1 MSPLSP
7 KRRPADGGYARGEE
21 TRLRI
26 IDAAIRLFGRQGF
39 DGASTREIAAEAGV
53 NPPALQY
60 YFDSKE
66 GLYSA
71 CAEHIAQ
78 GVVAALEPDMERAE
92 RLLREGAP
100 AQALIEAYC
109 SISEA
114 VADLLLCQ
122 PEAGSWSPLLAREEA
137 GLGPDVAFRMLRE
150 RFIDKLHDVCA
161 GLLGK
166 LSGMSPASD
175 EVRLQ
180 MAALKGPLLVFHIGR
195 RSALACL
202 GWDDFSPEQGRY
214 IKGLI
219 IDHIRTLLTEAH
231 RRAVA
236 EGRGAGNG

>member
-60 YFDSKE
+60 YFSSKE
-66 GLYSA
+66 GLYAA

-78 GVVAALEPDMERAE
+78 GVVATLEPVMERAE

-109 SISEA
+109 SIIEA
-114 VADLLLCQ
+114 AANLLLCQ
-122 PEAGSWSPLLAREEA
+122 PEAGAWSPLLAREEA
-137 GLGPDVAFRMLRE
+137 GLGPDVAFRALRE
-150 RFIDKLHDVCA
+150 HFIDKLHDVCA

-166 LSGMSPASD
+166 LTGMPADSA
-175 EVRLQ
+175 EIRLK

-195 RSALACL
+195 RGTLACL

-214 IKGLI
+214 IKALI
-219 IDHIRTLLTEAH
+219 IDHTRTLLTEAH

-236 EGRGAGNG
+236 EGKAAANG